1 MTFFAVFPS
10 YNIARRG
17 ERMKQVIYLDVLI
30 FLNTVITFLLLL
42 TSSHLMKIYPT
53 AGRFT
58 LASILGGLS
67 SLIIIAPDLGLPL
80 SLLTRLLFS
89 LIIVVA
95 AYNPKSIPA
104 IAKETGYFFTVNFI
118 FAGIMLFASSLP
130 GISLI
135 SYNNGAVYINFSFF
149 SLVGACVICY
159 AVVCILG
166 KITKNKLADTVICN
180 IEITHCGKSVNTSA
194 IIDTGNALT
203 DPFTGHKV
211 IVADRFVLSD
221 ILPENIGNYLN
232 GNPDESGIKLIP
244 CNTVSGSSLLPCFKA
259 DRIKVSA
266 NNRSYE
272 LHNTQIAVSSRNLP
286 DVILP
291 SDERSRQLVGSA
303 K

>member
-1 MTFFAVFPS
+1 
-10 YNIARRG
+10 
-17 ERMKQVIYLDVLI
+17 MKQVIYLDVLV

-42 TSSHLMKIYPT
+42 ASSRLMKIYPS

-67 SLIIIAPDLGLPL
+67 SLIILAPDLGLIL
-80 SLLTRLLFS
+80 SVLTKLLFS

-95 AYNPKSIPA
+95 AYNPKSFRA
-104 IAKETGYFFTVNFI
+104 IAKETGYFFTVSFI

-130 GISLI
+130 GISLV

-166 KITKNKLADTVICN
+166 KITKNKLTDTSVFN
-180 IEITHCGKSVNTSA
+180 IEISHGGKVVNTSA
-194 IIDTGNALT
+194 ILDTGNALT
-203 DPFTGHKV
+203 DPFTGESV
-211 IVADRFVLSD
+211 IIADKFILSD
-221 ILPENIGNYLN
+221 ILPENVKNYLN
-232 GNPDESGIKLIP
+232 GTPDENGIKLIP

-259 DRIKVSA
+259 DKVIISDGKS
-266 NNRSYE
+266 SYE
-272 LHNTQIAVSSRNLP
+272 IKNVRIAVSSRNLS

-291 SDERSRQLVGSA
+291 SDERSRQLINAA